1 MAAAEEFVAL
11 RLSAF
16 LRYVT
21 SQLRNLLDCLTSGFL
36 LVLLAILS
44 YPFQPRRTLLA
55 VATILFFVVGA
66 AVLTVFYQMDRNTIL
81 SLLSGTDPG
90 TTSRNFIRPMISYGA
105 LPLLTLLVTQFP
117 ELRQLVLTFV
127 EPLLRA
133 VQ

>member
-1 MAAAEEFVAL
+1 MGQTIG
-11 RLSAF
+11 
-16 LRYVT
+16 Y
-21 SQLRNLLDCLTSGFL
+21 C
-36 LVLLAILS
+36 I
-44 YPFQPRRTLLA
+44 
-55 VATILFFVVGA
+55 ATILFFVVGA